1 MVNTVRECEVSGIS
15 FLAKCLNGKLLP
27 FYFVIQFRNNNC
39 LTVGR
44 CFNFNLE
51 IT

>member
-1 MVNTVRECEVSGIS
+1 MVNTVREFEFSGIS
-15 FLAKCLNGKLLP
+15 FLAKCFGKLLL